1 MPIKPVRREGSN
13 GEDKKGLAK
22 GQKASGMEG
31 RISGAMGEAAVDLG
45 DLSEK
50 DVLQAHRISAM
61 PGGPIRGLKFAS
73 MARRKAYV
81 LLG

>member
-1 MPIKPVRREGSN
+1 MAKIKKDLPRGRKRPGW
-13 GEDKKGLAK
+13 
-22 GQKASGMEG
+22 KAEFLE
-31 RISGAMGEAAVDLG
+31 AMGEAAVDLG

-73 MARRKAYV
+73 MARRKGYV